1 MNKLPYAEDI
11 KVYWKTS
18 QTAPGTWIERTKGQI
33 EKMGGKVL
41 LEAIGTE
48 PNTGREAL
56 LMMFDVDG
64 DRFKVIWPVLE
75 AKKKANEKAARI
87 QAATMMFHDI
97 KAKCV
102 SANVV
107 GARAAFF
114 SYLLLPDGRAV
125 VEASVPELQIDIPS
139 LFNTNQIEPGN
150 DFVEGN
156 FAEGQ

>member
-18 QTAPGTWIERTKGQI
+18 QTAPGTWIERTKEQI
-33 EKMGGKVL
+33 EKLGGTVL
-41 LEAIGTE
+41 LEAIGKE
-48 PNTGREAL
+48 PDTGREAL
-56 LMMFDVDG
+56 LMIFEIEG
-64 DRFKVIWPVLE
+64 DRFKVTWPVLDVRR
-75 AKKKANEKAARI
+75 KANSKAARI
-87 QAATMMFHDI
+87 QAATMMYHDI

-102 SANVV
+102 SAKVI

-125 VEASVPELQIDIPS
+125 VEASVPELQTGIPA
-139 LFNTNQIEPGN
+139 LFATNQIEPGN

-156 FAEGQ
+156 FTDG

>member
-1 MNKLPYAEDI
+1 MGKLPKADDI

-18 QTAPGTWIERTKGQI
+18 QTAPGTWIERSKGQI
-33 EKMGGKVL
+33 EKLGGKVL

-48 PNTGREAL
+48 PDTGREAL
-56 LMMFDVDG
+56 LMMFEIEG
-64 DRFKVIWPVLE
+64 DKFKVIWPVLE
-75 AKKKANEKAARI
+75 AKKKINEKAARI

-102 SANVV
+102 SAKVV

-125 VEASVPELQIDIPS
+125 VEASVPELQIDIPA
-139 LFNTNQIEPGN
+139 LFTTKQIEPGN

-156 FAEGQ
+156 FTDS

>member
-1 MNKLPYAEDI
+1 MGKLPKAEDI

-18 QTAPGTWIERTKGQI
+18 QTAPGTWIERSKGQI
-33 EKMGGKVL
+33 EKLGGKVL

-48 PNTGREAL
+48 PDTGREAL
-56 LMMFDVDG
+56 LMMFEIEG

-75 AKKKANEKAARI
+75 AKYKNNEKAARI

-102 SANVV
+102 SAKVV

-125 VEASVPELQIDIPS
+125 VEASVPELQTDIPA
-139 LFNTNQIEPGN
+139 LFAANQLEPGN
-150 DFVEGN
+150 EFVEGN
-156 FAEGQ
+156 FTDG

>member
-1 MNKLPYAEDI
+1 MINLPYAEDI

-18 QTAPGTWIERTKGQI
+18 QTAPGIWIERSKEQI

-56 LMMFDVDG
+56 LMMFDLYG
-64 DRFKVIWPVLE
+64 DRFKIVWPVLE
-75 AKKKANEKAARI
+75 AKKKTNEKAARI

-102 SANVV
+102 SAKVV

-114 SYLLLPDGRAV
+114 SYLLLPDGKAV
-125 VEASVPELQIDIPS
+125 IEASVPELQIDIPA
-139 LFNTNQIEPGN
+139 LLTTKQIKPGN

-156 FAEGQ
+156 FVKED